1 MFSNPDNTKCLYNVT
16 TKQAN
21 ITDALW
27 YKMDLYLFTWFF
39 FLSVSLPVAVCTKR
53 REAIQAKKTERVSN
67 TARGHWL
74 HHSVLRWKLCTRNV
88 RKATALRNE
97 NWGWQDD
104 SYFNQESF
112 SRQHIPALQIKGTQ
126 SRHVWEYITS
136 SKKDHPLSVCTW
148 IISIPDK
155 TLLKNENHV
164 DLVSEQSHVVQQT
177 TLGLCVYI
185 HTGGTGYK
193 IQVLVRGNTGLDI
206 YSSAKPTK
214 NINKFGITSPL
225 NHFASSWN

>member
-155 TLLKNENHV
+155 TLLKKRESCGFSEWAISCCTANH
-164 DLVSEQSHVVQQT
+164 T
-177 TLGLCVYI
+177 WTLCV
-185 HTGGTGYK
+185 HTHWGNWLQDSSTGQRQHWTWY
-193 IQVLVRGNTGLDI
+193 L
-206 YSSAKPTK
+206 
-214 NINKFGITSPL
+214 
-225 NHFASSWN
+225 